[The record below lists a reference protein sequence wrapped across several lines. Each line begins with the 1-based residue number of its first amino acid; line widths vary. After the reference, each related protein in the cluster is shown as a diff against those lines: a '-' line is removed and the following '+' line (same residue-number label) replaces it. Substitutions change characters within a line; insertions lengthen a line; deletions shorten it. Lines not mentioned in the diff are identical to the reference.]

1 MSGRGP
7 DPKDLRA
14 SLVDSG
20 WSTAPPAAEEVLDAD
35 VLDDELSPEDP
46 STRRLPNYDDLSQS
60 PAVTQI
66 DPDIQA
72 RLLAMQRASLADSH
86 RPELPH
92 LPPPPSRPPPPT
104 LPPPPP
110 APSAPRAASS
120 DAP

>member
-20 WSTAPPAAEEVLDAD
+20 WSVAPPPTDAEIRGPASHST
-35 VLDDELSPEDP
+35 DEQEAEDP
-46 STRRLPNYDDLSQS
+46 STRRLPNYDDLSQP

-66 DPDIQA
+66 DTDIQT
-72 RLLAMQRASLADSH
+72 RLKAMQRASLADSH
-86 RPELPH
+86 RPVVPGLP
-92 LPPPPSRPPPPT
+92 PPPPSRTSRTPPPA

-110 APSAPRAASS
+110 PLPPARP
-120 DAP
+120 